1 MAYDDNKENEAREY
15 DMQALFRHAHRKTQ
29 DAYSQM
35 STSVAR
41 SRQNLQLNRYNNV
54 SPNDEHRVRLEP
66 YNNNDYINASIAR
79 SSSDPVESG
88 QFYILAQ
95 GPLPVTC
102 FDTWRMSWQ
111 YKSRAIIMLNK
122 LIEQGKNK
130 CHRYWPEV
138 CGSTLIFKGT
148 EQKND
153 LYFTVTLK
161 AETPYSKEENDTI
174 FIVRELEVVRYE
186 DDEAVETRQFKH
198 FHYVAWPDFGV
209 PATPDDFGQ
218 FYDELEDY
226 KCFSNP
232 YSPSVVHCSAGIG
245 RTGTLCLVNSLLKKL
260 EKDPQSRNKMVDHYQ
275 IVEIVFD
282 ELIFMRQFRLGLI
295 QTGEQLEFC
304 LKAIKWLH
312 NRSVKQRR
320 ELQSE
325 SMTSESVTSPSS
337 TGDSNEHTSKEITD
351 NSMEETIEL
360 PVANDELPVDE
371 LPVTNENG
379 NTPTPSSKTEE
390 PRGDKDHV
398 TTSDELK
405 MEERRLLTN
414 EERRLKIEQIKQR
427 MKSEE
432 IKNQKW
438 NQLKLPLLIGTIA
451 IGIGLF
457 VYFRPLESAATTKA
471 PISEEL

>member
-1 MAYDDNKENEAREY
+1 MLENEENEDAAREYEREY
-15 DMQALFRHAHRKTQ
+15 DMQALFRHAHIKTQ
-29 DAYSQM
+29 GYYSQM
-35 STSVAR
+35 PTSVAR

-54 SPNDEHRVRLEP
+54 SPNDEHRVILEP

-79 SSSDPVESG
+79 SSSDSVESG

-102 FDTWRMSWQ
+102 FDTWRMAWQ
-111 YKSRAIIMLNK
+111 FKSRAIIMLNK

-130 CHRYWPEV
+130 CHRYWPEEI
-138 CGSTLIFKGT
+138 GSTLTFKGT

-161 AETPYSKEENDTI
+161 DETPLSKEENDTI
-174 FIVRELEVVRYE
+174 FIVRELEVVRFE
-186 DDEAVETRQFKH
+186 DDEAIETRKFKH

-218 FYDELEDY
+218 FYDELEEFQ
-226 KCFSNP
+226 CFSNP
-232 YSPSVVHCSAGIG
+232 NSPSVVHCSAGIG

-260 EKDPQSRNKMVDHYQ
+260 GKDPQNRNRIVDHYQ

-295 QTGEQLEFC
+295 QTGEQLDFC
-304 LKAIKWLH
+304 LKAIKYLH

-320 ELQSE
+320 ELE
-325 SMTSESVTSPSS
+325 ENEPVTSPPGGDISVPS
-337 TGDSNEHTSKEITD
+337 PPAGDSSVTEPATKQDVDS
-351 NSMEETIEL
+351 SMEEMNNEH
-360 PVANDELPVDE
+360 PVTNDVT
-371 LPVTNENG
+371 PVTNENG
-379 NTPTPSSKTEE
+379 NAPSPSSKTEE
-390 PRGDKDHV
+390 MGDKDHV
-398 TTSDELK
+398 TDEK
-405 MEERRLLTN
+405 MVLTN
-414 EERRLKIEQIKQR
+414 EERRQKIEQIKQR

-432 IKNQKW
+432 IKNQRW

-451 IGIGLF
+451 IGIGLY
-457 VYFRPLESAATTKA
+457 VYFSPATSKSS
-471 PISEEL
+471 ISDEL